1 MRKELRRIINI
12 KLKERINC
20 WNIMRN
26 LIVNT
31 KKLSKKEKVNNLIS
45 NTKMCGTLKNLS
57 ITTNTSKIINKTKKK
72 KKNTAPRNTTNPQKW
87 SLKNPQLS
95 NDLKKKLKTGLPIQL
110 QPLPIHWPRNK
121 PKERN
126 KKRRKIIL
134 SRSILKDINITLQ
147 IWINNH
153 QMTNR
158 RPNRK
163 EMESYMTKVRRKIF
177 LKWNLN
183 LKINKLKTVRK
194 ITILVINPKS
204 LTKLKKPIKVLKRWL
219 KSITPKRAILIISIT
234 VVMPRST
241 IGTKP
246 ITRKRFIT
254 KNLTTTK
261 VTFRDI
267 LIMMTRKSRI
277 TLVYME
283 KFIAIVR
290 VKDMQMKNRPT
301 KTMISI
307 QDLKMLLHKLI
318 DLNVGLK
325 NLQNN

>member
-1 MRKELRRIINI
+1 
-12 KLKERINC
+12 
-20 WNIMRN
+20 
-26 LIVNT
+26 
-31 KKLSKKEKVNNLIS
+31 
-45 NTKMCGTLKNLS
+45 
-57 ITTNTSKIINKTKKK
+57 
-72 KKNTAPRNTTNPQKW
+72 
-87 SLKNPQLS
+87 
-95 NDLKKKLKTGLPIQL
+95 
-110 QPLPIHWPRNK
+110 
-121 PKERN
+121 
-126 KKRRKIIL
+126 
-134 SRSILKDINITLQ
+134 
-147 IWINNH
+147 
-153 QMTNR
+153 
-158 RPNRK
+158 
-163 EMESYMTKVRRKIF
+163 
-177 LKWNLN
+177 
-183 LKINKLKTVRK
+183 VRK

-204 LTKLKKPIKVLKRWL
+204 LTKLKNPTKLLKRWP

-234 VVMPRST
+234 VVMLRST

-283 KFIAIVR
+283 KIIAIVR